1 HKVGSL
7 ALEFSGKGTA
17 LFGHLTPRSGE
28 HSRLNGCPVSLDHYK
43 QLFTLSANRIDDED
57 RYYRLLRSA
66 DDMER
71 EGLMTNTEW
80 LKLAQQAGTLFSSTA
95 ECMAGPK

>member
-28 HSRLNGCPVSLDHYK
+28 HSRLNGCPVSLDHYS
-43 QLFTLSANRIDDED
+43 TACDWEIANSELQAKPETEQTEAQWEASERASGTTDED
-57 RYYRLLRSA
+57 IQFMKALRS
-66 DDMER
+66 
-71 EGLMTNTEW
+71 
-80 LKLAQQAGTLFSSTA
+80 K
-95 ECMAGPK
+95 

>member
-1 HKVGSL
+1 MKEVQRKL
-7 ALEFSGKGTA
+7 AITA
-17 LFGHLTPRSGE
+17 WR
-28 HSRLNGCPVSLDHYK
+28 
-43 QLFTLSANRIDDED
+43 QLFTLSENRIDAEA

-71 EGLMTNTEW
+71 EGLITSAEW

>member
-1 HKVGSL
+1 MKEARRKL
-7 ALEFSGKGTA
+7 AITA
-17 LFGHLTPRSGE
+17 W
-28 HSRLNGCPVSLDHYK
+28 K
-43 QLFTLSANRIDDED
+43 QLFSLSANRIDDED

-71 EGLMTNTEW
+71 EGLITNTEW

-95 ECMAGPK
+95 ECMTGLK

>member
-1 HKVGSL
+1 MKEVQRKL
-7 ALEFSGKGTA
+7 AITA
-17 LFGHLTPRSGE
+17 WR
-28 HSRLNGCPVSLDHYK
+28 
-43 QLFTLSANRIDDED
+43 QLFTLSENRIDAED

-71 EGLMTNTEW
+71 EGLITSAEW